1 MSKEVKQPSSPRAQ
15 ENEFE
20 DILEFMVEQITQ
32 RFQTNVLKE
41 LSKETARE
49 KFEDALPGGNYA
61 KMLVTLANRT
71 RRKIRKQF
79 DNDRIEA
86 MVADTLR
93 KVDKRQQQQLY
104 AAVEKAIGIS
114 TVQLAAREGMT
125 YQVNALVTETAQWVK
140 KLRDETLETFTNN
153 TLHAMTTGDNL
164 ETIMD
169 QFKNV
174 AEKRKNHAKYLAH
187 NQIQNFNSITS
198 KIRVQKLGIKK
209 AVWETAGDESVRPS
223 HADRDGKEFNIDEGL
238 YSSLD
243 GEYLIPGVDHNCRCT
258 ARYVLEDEDEES

>member
-1 MSKEVKQPSSPRAQ
+1 MANDIKQPSSPRAQ

-20 DILEFMVEQITQ
+20 DILEFMVQQITQ
-32 RFQTNVLKE
+32 RFENNVIKE
-41 LSKETARE
+41 LNQSTVE
-49 KFEDALPGGNYA
+49 KFTDAAPGGNYA
-61 KMLVTLANRT
+61 KVLVTLANRT

-79 DNDRIEA
+79 DNERIEA

-104 AAVEKAIGIS
+104 AAVEKAIGVS

-125 YQVNALVTETAQWVK
+125 YTINALVMETAQWVK

-153 TLHAMTTGDNL
+153 TLNAMTTGDSL
-164 ETIMD
+164 STIME
-169 QFKNV
+169 QFKDV

-223 HADRDGKEFNIDEGL
+223 HADRDGKEFNIGEGL

-243 GEYLIPGVDHNCRCT
+243 GEHLIPGVDHNCRCT
-258 ARYVLEDEDEES
+258 ARYILEDEEED